1 MELPRYH
8 RMRRTLYRLEG
19 SACPSC
25 DGRYFPPRTVC
36 PACRKGD
43 LKPHAFS
50 GQGTLYSFTRVE
62 QPPRGFA
69 SLAPYAVGMVRLEEG
84 PLVTAQLADT
94 DGVELAIGMP
104 VEMVTRVVRDSAEN
118 GLIVYGYKFRPLL
131 RPARAPGREPRPR
144 P

>member
-25 DGRYFPPRTVC
+25 ARRFFPPRSVC
-36 PACRKGD
+36 PSCKTVD
-43 LKPHAFS
+43 LEPFLFS
-50 GQGTLYSFTRVE
+50 GRGTLYSFTRVT

-69 SLAPYAVGMVRLEEG
+69 SVGPYAVGMVRLEEG
-84 PLVTAQLADT
+84 PLVTAQLSDT
-94 DGVELAIGMP
+94 EGVDLAVGLP
-104 VEMVTRVVRDSAEN
+104 VEMVTRKIRDAEEH
-118 GLIVYGYKFRPLL
+118 GFIVYGYKFRPLL
-131 RPARAPGREPRPR
+131 REPRPQ

>member
-8 RMRRTLYRLEG
+8 RMRRALYRLEG

-25 DGRYFPPRTVC
+25 NGRFFPPRSVC
-36 PACRKGD
+36 PACRKPG
-43 LKPHAFS
+43 LVPHLF
-50 GQGTLYSFTRVE
+50 GGRGTLYSFTRVE

-69 SLAPYAVGMVRLEEG
+69 SVAPYAVGMVRLEEG

-94 DGVELAIGMP
+94 EGVELAIGMP
-104 VEMVTRVVRDSAEN
+104 VEMVTRAVRDSAEH
-118 GLIVYGYKFRPLL
+118 GFIAYGYKFRPLL
-131 RPARAPGREPRPR
+131 REPRPR

>member
-8 RMRRTLYRLEG
+8 RMRGALYRLEG
-19 SACPSC
+19 SACQAC
-25 DGRYFPPRTVC
+25 QGRFFPPRPVC
-36 PACRKGD
+36 PACKARD
-43 LKPHAFS
+43 LKPYAFS
-50 GQGTLYSFTRVE
+50 GRGILYSFTRVA

-69 SLAPYAVGMVRLEEG
+69 SVAPYGVGMVRLEEG

-104 VEMVTRVVRDSAEN
+104 VEMVTRKVRDAAEH
-118 GLIVYGYKFRPLL
+118 GFIVYGYKFRPLL
-131 RPARAPGREPRPR
+131 REPRPSR

>member
-25 DGRYFPPRTVC
+25 ARRFFPPRSVC
-36 PACRKGD
+36 PACKSSG
-43 LKPHAFS
+43 LEAFLFS
-50 GQGTLYSFTRVE
+50 GRGTLYSFSRVT

-69 SLAPYAVGMVRLEEG
+69 SVGPYAVGMVRLEEG
-84 PLVTAQLADT
+84 PLVTAQLSDT
-94 DGVELAIGMP
+94 EGVDLAVGLP
-104 VEMVTRVVRDSAEN
+104 VEMVTRKIRDAEEH
-118 GLIVYGYKFRPLL
+118 GFIVYGYKFRPLL
-131 RPARAPGREPRPR
+131 REPRPQ